1 MSYKIQYAYT
11 CSRGKVRKNNEDN
24 FWVLGN
30 YLERLN
36 GGMATIVEGQVSQK
50 TVPAFGVF
58 DGMGGESCGETA
70 AFLAADTFQQCYQED
85 EGECQD
91 YVEEFLRNSCIS
103 MNNEVCR
110 YAWEHRVD

>member
-50 TVPAFGVF
+50 TVPAFGYL
-58 DGMGGESCGETA
+58 MEWGERA
-70 AFLAADTFQQCYQED
+70 
-85 EGECQD
+85 
-91 YVEEFLRNSCIS
+91 VERQRLF
-103 MNNEVCR
+103 
-110 YAWEHRVD
+110 

>member
-58 DGMGGESCGETA
+58 DVMGGESCG
-70 AFLAADTFQQCYQED
+70 
-85 EGECQD
+85 
-91 YVEEFLRNSCIS
+91 
-103 MNNEVCR
+103 
-110 YAWEHRVD
+110 